1 MFDYCPCHY
10 HCSSGCNEAVPVQQ
24 PRIER
29 TNGREDG
36 KEERKIGREVRNI
49 EAGTQRDGDM
59 NKLGYL
65 EIYNSII
72 ILHTRAL
79 TEPELKA

>member
-1 MFDYCPCHY
+1 MQRS
-10 HCSSGCNEAVPVQQ
+10 CSSPVQQ

-29 TNGREDG
+29 TNGRDDG
-36 KEERKIGREVRNI
+36 KEERKIGSEVRDI

-72 ILHTRAL
+72 VLHTRAL
-79 TEPELKA
+79 TEPIVGRTSSR